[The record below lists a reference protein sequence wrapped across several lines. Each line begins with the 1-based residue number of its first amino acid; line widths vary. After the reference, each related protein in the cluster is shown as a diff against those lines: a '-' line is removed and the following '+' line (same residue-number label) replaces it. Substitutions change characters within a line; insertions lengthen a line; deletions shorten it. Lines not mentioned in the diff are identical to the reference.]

1 LECPQHIMSEKQSI
15 EAHQIPFTKY
25 PSLVSSTA
33 LFGESSGG
41 GGVDTSCNG
50 WVILT
55 TRFLPMLV
63 VVMFGYSFYV
73 YCYLFCYTEIITFH
87 SRRLGVVLM
96 GVFTA
101 LTCIVLSI
109 WAAVLLVGPG
119 SVARVEQ
126 YDLTQTAG
134 APGALPVAAAAG
146 PRLSMFVETAAD
158 EEEAVCAPPEG
169 PAALPHVF
177 ACDSKGF
184 PLWCSHCQSV
194 KPDRV
199 HHSSDLQKCVPRLDH
214 YCAWLGATIG
224 ARNYRL
230 FIQFLFYA
238 ALDLLFLTIT
248 LAIFFHRAYYRTV
261 HSNNV
266 YYIALFALAG
276 TWLLLL
282 LAFASTHLRYIF
294 ANRTTLEQIR
304 LNHNQLLMF
313 NFASPAAAAELRVV
327 SRARR
332 GDPGPYDLGGWYANW
347 KDRMGATPLD
357 WLLPFDF
364 RVITQRCCRARPRQR
379 RQRQQHQQREFRAE
393 FNPRLLAIFEQRY
406 ASGEEG
412 YLAYPALQT
421 SFSIFDRPGS
431 GVDSSIRPIKSRQ
444 SLRNSELH

>member
-1 LECPQHIMSEKQSI
+1 MSEKQSI
-15 EAHQIPFTKY
+15 ETHKIPFTKY
-25 PSLVSSTA
+25 PSLPSSTA
-33 LFGESSGG
+33 FFGGNG
-41 GGVDTSCNG
+41 GGVGADPCCNG
-50 WVILT
+50 WGVLAS
-55 TRFLPMLV
+55 RFLPVLV
-63 VVMFGYSFYV
+63 VIMFGYSFYV

-87 SRRLGVVLM
+87 SQRLGVVLM

-101 LTCIVLSI
+101 LTCIVLI
-109 WAAVLLVGPG
+109 VWGAVILTGPG

-126 YDLTQTAG
+126 YDLTQTEG
-134 APGALPVAAAAG
+134 SHGGLPMTALGG
-146 PRLSMFVETAAD
+146 PRVSMFVETAVD
-158 EEEAVCAPPEG
+158 EEEAVCAPPSPPPR
-169 PAALPHVF
+169 PAGLPRIF

-184 PLWCSHCQSV
+184 PLWCSQCQSV

-214 YCAWLGATIG
+214 HCAWLGATIG

-261 HSNNV
+261 RSNNV
-266 YYIALFALAG
+266 YYIALFVLAG
-276 TWLLLL
+276 TWLVLL

-304 LNHNQLLMF
+304 LNHNQLPTF
-313 NFASPAAAAELRVV
+313 NFASPATGLRVV

-332 GDPGPYDLGGWYANW
+332 GDSGPYDLGGWYANW
-347 KDRMGATPLD
+347 KDRMGTTPLD

-364 RVITQRCCRARPRQR
+364 RVIVSRCYRTRSRQR
-379 RQRQQHQQREFRAE
+379 RQRQRQQDQYREFRAE
-393 FNPRLLAIFEQRY
+393 FNPHLLALFEQRY
-406 ASGEEG
+406 ACGEEG
-412 YLAYPALQT
+412 YLAHPALQT
-421 SFSIFDRPGS
+421 SPSMFDRPGF

-444 SLRNSELH
+444 SLRSSEPH

>member
-1 LECPQHIMSEKQSI
+1 MSEKQSVV
-15 EAHQIPFTKY
+15 AHQIPFTKY
-25 PSLVSSTA
+25 PSLASSTA
-33 LFGESSGG
+33 LFGGSSNSSGG
-41 GGVDTSCNG
+41 GADVSCNG
-50 WVILT
+50 WVVLA
-55 TRFLPMLV
+55 TRFLPALV

-101 LTCIVLSI
+101 LTCIVLVV

-119 SVARVEQ
+119 NVARVEQ

-134 APGALPVAAAAG
+134 SPGMLPAAAAG

-158 EEEAVCAPPEG
+158 EEEAVCTPPALLAG
-169 PAALPHVF
+169 PAALPRAF

-214 YCAWLGATIG
+214 HCAWLGATIG

-261 HSNNV
+261 RSNNV

-282 LAFASTHLRYIF
+282 LAFTSTHLCYIF

-304 LNHNQLLMF
+304 LNHNQLPMF
-313 NFASPAAAAELRVV
+313 NFASPVAGLRVV

-364 RVITQRCCRARPRQR
+364 RVITQRFFCTQSRQR
-379 RQRQQHQQREFRAE
+379 RQRQQYPQREFRAE
-393 FNPRLLAIFEQRY
+393 FNPRLLALFEQRY

-421 SFSIFDRPGS
+421 SLSILDRPGS

-444 SLRNSELH
+444 SLRNSEPH